1 MLFASSILFAQP
13 TPQQIEFFEQKIRP
27 VLAEKCYGCHN
38 AKLKTPMGGLRLDS
52 RDALL
57 KGGDSGP
64 AIIAGDPAH
73 SRLISALS
81 YKEELKMPPT
91 GKLSDEQRADFTTW
105 VEMGA
110 PDPRTSSTAIAAK
123 KPYDFSAGRK
133 FWAFQPLAH
142 VAGNSIDGF
151 ILEKLASQGLHP
163 APRADRR
170 VLLRRVTYDL
180 TGLPPTP
187 EEIAEFLNDTSPNAY
202 AKVVDRLLASPHYG
216 ERWGRH
222 WLDLVRY
229 AETNGHEYDDDKL
242 DAWRY
247 RDYVIR
253 AFNQDVPYDQLIREH
268 IAGDLLPNKR
278 LSADGSALESPLG
291 TSFFW
296 FGEVLNSATDSVKS
310 RADEVDNQIDIVGK
324 TFQGLTVACARCHDH
339 KFDPIPTADYY
350 ALAGVMHST
359 EVQESV
365 IDSPARAREI
375 EALRRQI
382 APVPAAP
389 VSPSQFADWR
399 VSGAA
404 FHSAPQQG
412 VANSFESGSDRFV
425 GTLTSQKFRMPK
437 LWVHVRIGGTKSD
450 VKLKENGPL
459 RFTLVADGYKAMH
472 LTSDGDDTPHWKSMR
487 MTLAINRMCYFE
499 IVDRSPEGHIIVDKI
514 VFSDSKEPPAD
525 EASPLVLPPQVDS
538 KIPPSAFATLA
549 SDWESHNVRIH
560 IRGNHK
566 NLGEEVP
573 RRFLQI
579 VAGENQKPIAS
590 GSGRMEV
597 ANAIA
602 NADNPL
608 TARVMVNRIWQHHLG
623 YGIVRSVDNFG
634 KMGDRPTH
642 PELLDFLAAEFIKS
656 GWSIK
661 AIHRMML
668 LSETYQMSSKTD
680 PVAAKVD
687 PENKLLHHMPVRR
700 LEAEAVRDSI
710 LAISGRIDST
720 LYGPSIPPYISSY
733 QDGRGKPVT
742 GPLDGA
748 GRRSIYIQ
756 VRRNFLTPMFLAFDY
771 PLPISTIGVRG
782 TSTVPSQA
790 LIMMNNEFVTAQAGK
805 WAEQNG
811 GLTRMYEQAFS
822 RPPDA
827 KEQAEITE
835 FLKDHSWTDLAHV
848 LLNSPEFLYLQ

>member
-1 MLFASSILFAQP
+1 M
-13 TPQQIEFFEQKIRP
+13 EFFEKKIRP
-27 VLAEKCYGCHN
+27 VLAEKCYGCHS
-38 AKLKTPMGGLRLDS
+38 AKLKAPMGGLRQAS

-57 KGGDSGP
+57 KRGDSGP
-64 AIIAGDPAH
+64 AIVAGDPAH

-81 YKEELKMPPT
+81 YKEDLRMPPT
-91 GKLSDEQRADFTTW
+91 GKLSDEQQADFSAW
-105 VEMGA
+105 VGMGA
-110 PDPRTSSTAIAAK
+110 PDPRTNPTVIAEK

-133 FWAFQPLAH
+133 FWAFQRLKP
-142 VAGNSIDGF
+142 VGGKTIDAF
-151 ILEKLASQGLHP
+151 ILEKLAAQGLRPSSP
-163 APRADRR
+163 AERR

-187 EEIAEFLNDTSPNAY
+187 EEITDFLSDKSPNAY
-202 AKVVDRLLASPHYG
+202 AKVVDRLLASPQYG

-253 AFNQDVPYDQLIREH
+253 AFNQDLPYDQLIREH

-291 TSFFW
+291 TSFYW

-310 RADEVDNQIDIVGK
+310 RADEVDNQIDILGK
-324 TFQGLTVACARCHDH
+324 TFQGLTIACARCHDH

-359 EVQESV
+359 DVREST
-365 IDSPARAREI
+365 IDSPARVAQI
-375 EALRRQI
+375 EALRQQI
-382 APVPAAP
+382 APAPSPA
-389 VSPSQFADWR
+389 VTPSQFADWR

-404 FHSAPQQG
+404 FHNAPRQG
-412 VANSFESGSDRFV
+412 IANSFESGSDRFV

-450 VKLKENGPL
+450 AKLKENGPL

-472 LTSDGDDTPHWKSMR
+472 LASDGDDTPHWKSMR
-487 MTLAINRMCYFE
+487 MTLAINRRCYFE

-514 VFSDSKEPPAD
+514 VFSDSKEPPTD
-525 EASPLVLPPQVDS
+525 EAAPVVLPPQSEVE
-538 KIPPSAFATLA
+538 IPPSAFATVA
-549 SDWESHNVRIH
+549 SDWEAHNVSIH

-566 NLGEEVP
+566 NLGDEVP

-579 VAGENQKPIAS
+579 ISGENQKPITS
-590 GSGRMEV
+590 GSGRTEI
-597 ANAIA
+597 AAAIA
-602 NADNPL
+602 NPDNPL
-608 TARVMVNRIWQHHLG
+608 TARVMVNRIWQHHFG

-634 KMGDRPTH
+634 KMGERPTH

-656 GWSIK
+656 GWSMK
-661 AIHRMML
+661 AMHRMML
-668 LSETYQMSSKTD
+668 LSAAYQMSSKAD
-680 PVAAKVD
+680 PVAAKID

-700 LEAEAVRDSI
+700 LEAEAIRDAI
-710 LAISGRIDST
+710 LAVSGKLDST
-720 LYGPSIPPYISSY
+720 MYGPSVRPYISKY
-733 QDGRGKPVT
+733 QDGRGKPVS
-742 GPLDGA
+742 GPLDGN

-771 PLPISTIGVRG
+771 PLPISTIGARG

-790 LIMMNNEFVTAQAGK
+790 LIMMNNEFVIEQASR
-805 WAEQNG
+805 WAERNG
-811 GLTRMYEQAFS
+811 GLNRMYEQAFG
-822 RPPDA
+822 RLPDA
-827 KEQAEITE
+827 KERAEITD

>member
-1 MLFASSILFAQP
+1 M
-13 TPQQIEFFEQKIRP
+13 
-27 VLAEKCYGCHN
+27 LAEKCYGCHN

-64 AIIAGDPAH
+64 AIIAGEPAH
-73 SRLISALS
+73 SRLIAALS
-81 YKEELKMPPT
+81 YKEDLKMPPT
-91 GKLSDEQRADFTTW
+91 GKLSDEQQADFRAW
-105 VEMGA
+105 VAMGA
-110 PDPRTSSTAIAAK
+110 PDPRTSSTVIAEK

-133 FWAFQPLAH
+133 FWAFQPIAR
-142 VAGNSIDGF
+142 VAGKTIDAF
-151 ILEKLASQGLHP
+151 ILDKLAAQGFRP

-187 EEIAEFLNDTSPNAY
+187 EEIAEFLSDQSPNVY
-202 AKVVDRLLASPHYG
+202 AKVVDRLLASPRYG

-229 AETNGHEYDDDKL
+229 AETNGHEFDDDKL
-242 DAWRY
+242 DPWRY
-247 RDYVIR
+247 RDYIIR

-278 LSADGSALESPLG
+278 LNADGSALESPLG
-291 TSFFW
+291 TSFYW
-296 FGEVLNSATDSVKS
+296 FGEVLNSATDSAKS

-324 TFQGLTVACARCHDH
+324 TFQGLTIACARCHDH

-359 EVQESV
+359 EIQESV
-365 IDSPARAREI
+365 IDSPARTQQI
-375 EALRRQI
+375 EALRRQL
-382 APVPAAP
+382 APVPVAA

-404 FHSAPQQG
+404 FHNAPRQG

-450 VKLKENGPL
+450 AKLKENGPL

-472 LTSDGDDTPHWKSMR
+472 LASDGDETPHWKSMR
-487 MTLAINRMCYFE
+487 MTLAIGRMCYFE
-499 IVDRSPEGHIIVDKI
+499 IVDRTPEGHIIVDKI

-525 EASPLVLPPQVDS
+525 EAPAVVLPQRS
-538 KIPPSAFATLA
+538 ESLESTIPPSAFAMLA
-549 SDWESHNVRIH
+549 SDWESHNVGIH

-579 VAGENQKPIAS
+579 IAGENQQPITS

-608 TARVMVNRIWQHHLG
+608 TARVMVNRIWQHHFG

-634 KMGDRPTH
+634 KMGERPTH
-642 PELLDFLAAEFIKS
+642 PELLDFLAAEFIGS

-661 AIHRMML
+661 AMHRMML
-668 LSETYQMSSKTD
+668 LSETYQMSSKAD
-680 PVAAKVD
+680 PAAAKLD
-687 PENKLLHHMPVRR
+687 PENKFLQHMPVRR

-710 LAISGRIDST
+710 LAISGRLDST
-720 LYGPSIPPYISSY
+720 MYGPSVPPHISSY
-733 QDGRGKPVT
+733 QDGRGKPVS
-742 GPLDGA
+742 GPLDGN

-790 LIMMNNEFVTAQAGK
+790 LIMMNNEFVTGQAGK
-805 WAEQNG
+805 WAERNG

-827 KEQAEITE
+827 KERAEIAD
-835 FLKDHSWTDLAHV
+835 FLKDHSWTDVAHV

>member
-1 MLFASSILFAQP
+1 MI
-13 TPQQIEFFEQKIRP
+13 
-27 VLAEKCYGCHN
+27 AE
-38 AKLKTPMGGLRLDS
+38 
-52 RDALL
+52 
-57 KGGDSGP
+57 
-64 AIIAGDPAH
+64 
-73 SRLISALS
+73 
-81 YKEELKMPPT
+81 
-91 GKLSDEQRADFTTW
+91 
-105 VEMGA
+105 
-110 PDPRTSSTAIAAK
+110 K

-133 FWAFQPLAH
+133 FWAFQPIAR
-142 VAGNSIDGF
+142 VAGKTIDAF
-151 ILEKLASQGLHP
+151 ILDKLAAQGFRP
-163 APRADRR
+163 APPADRR
-170 VLLRRVTYDL
+170 VLLRRVTCDL
-180 TGLPPTP
+180 TGIPPTP
-187 EEIAEFLNDTSPNAY
+187 EEIAEFLSDQSPNAY
-202 AKVVDRLLASPHYG
+202 AKVVDRLLASPRYG

-229 AETNGHEYDDDKL
+229 AETNGHEFDDDKL
-242 DAWRY
+242 DPWRY
-247 RDYVIR
+247 RDYIIR

-268 IAGDLLPNKR
+268 IAGDLLPTKR
-278 LSADGSALESPLG
+278 LNLDGSELESPLG
-291 TSFFW
+291 TSFYW
-296 FGEVLNSATDSVKS
+296 FGEVLNSATDSAKS
-310 RADEVDNQIDIVGK
+310 RADEVDNQIDILGK
-324 TFQGLTVACARCHDH
+324 TFQGLTIACARCHDH

-359 EVQESV
+359 EIQESV
-365 IDSPARAREI
+365 IDSPARTQQI

-382 APVPAAP
+382 APVPVAA

-404 FHSAPQQG
+404 FHNAPRQG

-450 VKLKENGPL
+450 AKLKENGPL

-472 LTSDGDDTPHWKSMR
+472 LASDGDETPHWKSMR
-487 MTLAINRMCYFE
+487 MTLAIGRMCYFE
-499 IVDRSPEGHIIVDKI
+499 IVDRTPEGHIIVDKI

-525 EASPLVLPPQVDS
+525 EVPAVVLPQRS
-538 KIPPSAFATLA
+538 ESLESTIPPSAFAMLA
-549 SDWESHNVRIH
+549 SDWESHNVGIH

-579 VAGENQKPIAS
+579 IAGENQQPINS

-608 TARVMVNRIWQHHLG
+608 TARVMVNRIWQHHFG

-634 KMGDRPTH
+634 KMGERPTH
-642 PELLDFLAAEFIKS
+642 PELLDFLAAEFIGS

-661 AIHRMML
+661 AMHRMML
-668 LSETYQMSSKTD
+668 LSETYQMSSKAD
-680 PVAAKVD
+680 PAAAKLD
-687 PENKLLHHMPVRR
+687 PENKFLQHMPVRR

-710 LAISGRIDST
+710 LAISGRLDST
-720 LYGPSIPPYISSY
+720 MYGPSVPPHISSY
-733 QDGRGKPVT
+733 QDGRGKPVS
-742 GPLDGA
+742 GPLDGN

-782 TSTVPSQA
+782 NSTVPSQA
-790 LIMMNNEFVTAQAGK
+790 LIMMNNEFVTGQAGK
-805 WAEQNG
+805 WAERNG

-827 KEQAEITE
+827 KERAEIAD
-835 FLKDHSWTDLAHV
+835 FLKDHSWTDVAHV